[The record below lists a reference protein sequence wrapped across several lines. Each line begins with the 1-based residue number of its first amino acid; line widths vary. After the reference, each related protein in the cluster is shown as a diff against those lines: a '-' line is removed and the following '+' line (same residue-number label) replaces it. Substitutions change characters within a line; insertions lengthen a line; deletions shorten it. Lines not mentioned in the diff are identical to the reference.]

1 MRIKFA
7 AIIFLFIAPSIIGQT
22 KFQKDFSYYWQT
34 VNDNFSYFGRQKT
47 NWEKVRTIY
56 QSVVDTIKNEDD
68 FIHLLEAAN
77 NELYNGHVLLN
88 RNTNSSNRLIPT
100 GADLKVIYKNNTYI
114 IGEIRA
120 GFNAD
125 LCGLSSGMIITKF
138 NDVPIDQAV
147 SKLLPKSVAAFEN
160 PMYEYAATFL
170 LAGTHDTKRKIT
182 VLVNGVEKSFYPD
195 NIPNKTEEKYSTV
208 FESKTLSQ
216 NIGYIKINNSLGNS
230 DLIEAFDK
238 ALDGMMNTNGL
249 ILDLRETPSG
259 GTTIIAR
266 AIMSRFINEE
276 LPYQKHIY
284 TAEEKETGIRRSTL
298 ELVSPRG
305 KIYTKPLAVLV
316 NYWTASMGEGIA
328 IGLEGMHRAKIMG
341 TNMAG
346 LLGEIFSFETPDLK
360 IPFSFPCVQ
369 LQTVDGQPRENF
381 VPEYLIT
388 DQKEIIKRA
397 AEILLKE
404 SSLSTE
410 N

>member
-1 MRIKFA
+1 M
-7 AIIFLFIAPSIIGQT
+7 
-22 KFQKDFSYYWQT
+22 
-34 VNDNFSYFGRQKT
+34 
-47 NWEKVRTIY
+47 
-56 QSVVDTIKNEDD
+56 
-68 FIHLLEAAN
+68 LESTN
-77 NELYNGHVLLN
+77 NELYNGHVFLN
-88 RNTNSSNRLIPT
+88 RNTNSSNRLVPT
-100 GADLKVIYKNNTYI
+100 GADIKVIYKNNKFI
-114 IGEIRA
+114 IDEIRA

-125 LCGLSSGMIITKF
+125 LCGLTSGMIITKF

-170 LAGTHDTKRKIT
+170 LAGTHDIKRKIT

-195 NIPNKTEEKYSTV
+195 NIPNKTEENYSTV
-208 FESKTLSQ
+208 LESKTLSQ

-238 ALDGMMNTNGL
+238 ALDGMMNTKGL

-328 IGLEGMHRAKIMG
+328 IGFAGMHRAKIMG
-341 TNMAG
+341 TKMAG
-346 LLGEIFSFETPDLK
+346 LLGEIFSFETPELK

-369 LQTVDGQPRENF
+369 LQTVDGQAEGRFCTGIFSDRSKRDYKKSSRN
-381 VPEYLIT
+381 
-388 DQKEIIKRA
+388 IIKRKQVKFRKL
-397 AEILLKE
+397 IV
-404 SSLSTE
+404 
-410 N
+410 